1 MATVRLFA
9 AARQAA
15 GTGSTEVDAATVG
28 EVIDAISERF
38 GPALVSVLDTC
49 RVWVNGEAAEGTTPV
64 GPADEVAILPPVSG
78 GCDG

>member
-15 GTGSTEVDAATVG
+15 GTGSTEVDATTVG
-28 EVIDAISERF
+28 EVIDTIGERF
-38 GPALVSVLDTC
+38 GPGLVSVLDTC
-49 RVWVNGEAAEGTTPV
+49 RVWVNGEAAVGTTPV
-64 GPADEVAILPPVSG
+64 GPSDEVAILPPVSG